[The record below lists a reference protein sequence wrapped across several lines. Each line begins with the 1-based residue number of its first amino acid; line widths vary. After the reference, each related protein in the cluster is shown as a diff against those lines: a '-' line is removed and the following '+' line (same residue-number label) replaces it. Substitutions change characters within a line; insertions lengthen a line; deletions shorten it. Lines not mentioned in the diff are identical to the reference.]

1 MIRYMR
7 GGMCVVAGCVNPRFQ
22 QSLIPHLRTMSIKL
36 SDRLRRQ
43 AMAWFAG
50 VCIISLCG
58 GAALSGCGTI
68 HGYGG
73 VEHSFGYDFDDYEP
87 HHHHHH
93 HHKDYKKYRKEQK
106 KRYKAY
112 KKHQK
117 KMAKAYKK
125 HHKKHHHDD
134 D

>member
-1 MIRYMR
+1 MI
-7 GGMCVVAGCVNPRFQ
+7 
-22 QSLIPHLRTMSIKL
+22 STITSRTTT
-36 SDRLRRQ
+36 
-43 AMAWFAG
+43 A
-50 VCIISLCG
+50 II
-58 GAALSGCGTI
+58 TI
-68 HGYGG
+68 RTI
-73 VEHSFGYDFDDYEP
+73 
-87 HHHHHH
+87 
-93 HHKDYKKYRKEQK
+93 KKYRKEQK

>member
-1 MIRYMR
+1 
-7 GGMCVVAGCVNPRFQ
+7 
-22 QSLIPHLRTMSIKL
+22 
-36 SDRLRRQ
+36 
-43 AMAWFAG
+43 
-50 VCIISLCG
+50 
-58 GAALSGCGTI
+58 
-68 HGYGG
+68 
-73 VEHSFGYDFDDYEP
+73 
-87 HHHHHH
+87 
-93 HHKDYKKYRKEQK
+93 KEQK